1 MMFHSHQNYH
11 YLLNKELTEIY
22 ITHSMRSFAISMVG
36 IFVPIFFLERSFSF
50 FSVLM
55 FYLIQS
61 IVQIILYVFG
71 SKIPSKIGIK
81 HSILLSMPFLISFFI
96 LSNNV
101 TYFQSFMQ
109 DYAIIAILSI
119 IFSIAMFLY
128 WFSFHVDFV
137 KFTNSKTEGQQIGT
151 LQALTTFFSVLGPL
165 FGGLIITYY
174 SFNVLFII
182 TSTILFLATFPLFM
196 SKEIK
201 VDLEYK
207 TKNIFKFEKPT
218 RNIFFFAE
226 GARQE
231 SALVFWPIFLFFI
244 SIQISSLGL
253 LYSSTNLLLAIF
265 SVFVGKVS
273 DVFNKSLLMRIGSI
287 VHAISLIA
295 RTFFRS
301 LFMIFSIQSIGAIS
315 FPFLAI
321 PYTSIMYNHARKVGI
336 ALFIINR
343 EMFFHLGRIF
353 AIVLCL
359 VVYAFT
365 SPETAL
371 VVSIF
376 FGSICAVIMSY
387 SREDSEETTTG
398 H

>member
-1 MMFHSHQNYH
+1 
-11 YLLNKELTEIY
+11 
-22 ITHSMRSFAISMVG
+22 MRSFAISMVG
-36 IFVPIFFLERSFSF
+36 IFVPIFFLERGFSF
-50 FSVLM
+50 LSVLF

-61 IVQIILYVFG
+61 VVQIFLYVFG
-71 SKIPSKIGIK
+71 SKIPGKIGIK

-101 TYFQSFMQ
+101 LSYRKFFS
-109 DYAIIAILSI
+109 DYAIISFFSV

-137 KFTNSKTEGQQIGT
+137 KFTNSKTEGQQIGM

-165 FGGLIITYY
+165 FGGLIITHY

-182 TSTILFLATFPLFM
+182 TSIILFLATIPLFM

-207 TKNIFKFEKPT
+207 TKNIFKFEKRS

-253 LYSSTNLLLAIF
+253 LYSMTNLLLAIF
-265 SVFVGKVS
+265 SIFVGRIS
-273 DVFNKSLLMRIGSI
+273 DVFNKSLLMRVGSI
-287 VHAISLIA
+287 VHALSLVA
-295 RTFFRS
+295 RTFVRS

-353 AIVLCL
+353 AILLCIGFYFL
-359 VVYAFT
+359 T

-371 VVSIF
+371 IISII
-376 FGSICAVIMSY
+376 FGSFCAIIMSY
-387 SREDSEETTTG
+387 SREDMEDKATG